1 VFPHLPACFFSSK
14 PGSPQDVLA
23 KTGGT
28 CQARPF
34 FFVVL
39 IHLNKNPDEF
49 QATTRRTLMI
59 FRGLNP
65 AFL

>member
-1 VFPHLPACFFSSK
+1 MFFFIQAGISTGCVGENRWNLPGAA
-14 PGSPQDVLA
+14 V
-23 KTGGT
+23 
-28 CQARPF
+28 